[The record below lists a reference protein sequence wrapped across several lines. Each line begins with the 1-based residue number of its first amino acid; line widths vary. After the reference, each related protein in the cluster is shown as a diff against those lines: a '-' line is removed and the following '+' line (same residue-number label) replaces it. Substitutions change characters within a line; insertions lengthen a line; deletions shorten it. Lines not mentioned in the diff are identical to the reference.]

1 MCSQFPQTPFLAPS
15 MSFCPM
21 PGESV
26 KADAEW
32 KSSVFAYIKEAIKN
46 TLAGHLS
53 RKQSAHGF
61 TIWQSVKCLFDT
73 SNMTNNKDIQHRCC
87 KYSITEVISVFLFLG
102 CENVFDVHTN
112 MCEAI

>member
-1 MCSQFPQTPFLAPS
+1 
-15 MSFCPM
+15 M